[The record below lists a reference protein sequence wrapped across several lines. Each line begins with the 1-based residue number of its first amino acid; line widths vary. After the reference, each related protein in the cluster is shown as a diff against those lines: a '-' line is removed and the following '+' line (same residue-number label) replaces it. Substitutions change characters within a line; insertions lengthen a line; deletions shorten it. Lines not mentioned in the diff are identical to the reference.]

1 MRDIFRTASILLL
14 LSCTSA
20 FAFDNIKIANI
31 KQAADSFV
39 TLAGDS
45 AHTGKPPRQSDPS
58 VKKLLDV
65 VFDTTEIQRGAVY
78 QSSDLKFLGDWL
90 SAVLKVGLIYSLSG
104 SGIGDIHAVPNDP
117 EIIKKIDHNAVL
129 FAPEMGR
136 YYDAQMLVQGAV
148 MDVVSGIL
156 TAASQSDLDR
166 PNFKDGIAQIR
177 AGTTQSINGV
187 ITTLTT
193 DGVADSWRRER
204 LAVLLTVAP
213 KIAKLLIPEQL
224 LLLRQ
229 STAEVAGQMTDPV
242 VKSQLSSIIETLR
255 R

>member
-1 MRDIFRTASILLL
+1 
-14 LSCTSA
+14 
-20 FAFDNIKIANI
+20 
-31 KQAADSFV
+31 
-39 TLAGDS
+39 
-45 AHTGKPPRQSDPS
+45 
-58 VKKLLDV
+58 
-65 VFDTTEIQRGAVY
+65 
-78 QSSDLKFLGDWL
+78 
-90 SAVLKVGLIYSLSG
+90 
-104 SGIGDIHAVPNDP
+104 
-117 EIIKKIDHNAVL
+117 
-129 FAPEMGR
+129 
-136 YYDAQMLVQGAV
+136 

-193 DGVADSWRRER
+193 DGVADWRRER

-242 VKSQLSSIIETLR
+242 VKSQLSSIVETFR

>member
-1 MRDIFRTASILLL
+1 MRYIFRTASILLL
-14 LSCTSA
+14 LSCISA
-20 FAFDNIKIANI
+20 FAFDNNKIANI

-78 QSSDLKFLGDWL
+78 SDLKFLGDWL

-104 SGIGDIHAVPNDP
+104 SGIGDINAVPNDP
-117 EIIKKIDHNAVL
+117 EIIKKINYNAVL

-136 YYDAQMLVQGAV
+136 YYDVQMRVQGAV
-148 MDVVSGIL
+148 MDVVYGLL
-156 TAASQSDLDR
+156 TTESQISLDR

-177 AGTTQSINGV
+177 AGATQSINGV
-187 ITTLTT
+187 VTTLTT
-193 DGVADSWRRER
+193 DGIADSWRRER

-213 KIAKLLIPEQL
+213 KIAKFLTPEQL
-224 LLLRQ
+224 LQLRQ
-229 STAEVAGQMTDPV
+229 STAEVSGQMTDPA
-242 VKSQLSSIIETLR
+242 VKTQLSSIIETLR